1 MPLLTSADVD
11 EGRRGAHWM
20 NALSWEE
27 QQSRSIRD
35 MMRSGIDVRCR
46 TEFGFE
52 PGWQDQAECFTE
64 MIIDGIYGQGYRT
77 AREVPSEAFAS
88 LVMSSCM
95 SLTAAQKAVLEQ
107 ALLVP

>member
-1 MPLLTSADVD
+1 MKKHMH
-11 EGRRGAHWM
+11 EERKGAHKM
-20 NALSWEE
+20 DALSWEE
-27 QQSRSIRD
+27 LQSRSIRD
-35 MMRSGIDVRCR
+35 MMRAGIDVRCR

>member
-1 MPLLTSADVD
+1 
-11 EGRRGAHWM
+11 
-20 NALSWEE
+20 
-27 QQSRSIRD
+27 
-35 MMRSGIDVRCR
+35 
-46 TEFGFE
+46 
-52 PGWQDQAECFTE
+52 

-77 AREVPSEAFAS
+77 AREVPSSAFVS

>member
-1 MPLLTSADVD
+1 MKKHMH
-11 EGRRGAHWM
+11 EERKGAHRM
-20 NALSWEE
+20 DLLSWEE

-64 MIIDGIYGQGYRT
+64 TIIDGIYGQGYRT

>member
-1 MPLLTSADVD
+1 MPLLKSADVD
-11 EGRRGAHWM
+11 EERKGAHKM
-20 NALSWEE
+20 DALSWEE
-27 QQSRSIRD
+27 LQSRSIRD